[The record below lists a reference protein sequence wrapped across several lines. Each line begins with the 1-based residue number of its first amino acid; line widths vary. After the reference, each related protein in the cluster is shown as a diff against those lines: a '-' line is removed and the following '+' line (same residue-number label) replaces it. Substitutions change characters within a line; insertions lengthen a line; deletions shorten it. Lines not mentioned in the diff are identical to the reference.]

1 MVGATDPLLDL
12 FVVHSDAD
20 AAWVDGYLLPA
31 LGLPPQRV
39 ATSQR
44 LPLGLPKVSA
54 FDDLLAQSR
63 ITVLVLTPA
72 LLDEAWTTFGEQ
84 LASHTAVEH
93 QRVRLVPLLLE
104 PCELPLHV
112 EFRVRLNFVEEAA
125 WDREVGR
132 LRDLLNEPVAE
143 PGSETEPIR
152 CPYPGMASFSV
163 EDVALFFGR
172 QREIAELWRRV
183 RHQHVLFLIGPSGSG
198 KSSLVRAGLIPEL
211 SRKEPGGWVVRSLRP
226 GNEPVR
232 ALEAALDVGP
242 RAIGHQIDGQS
253 QVQELLSRDGTAR
266 RVLLVID
273 QVEEVFTQAEEE
285 QRHQFFAAV
294 ERLAEVSQCVTVLAI
309 RADFYPELMA
319 SELWPAVPG
328 QRLEVVPLRGGEL
341 RSAIEEP
348 AAAVSVRLQPA
359 LVERLLADAAGRPGV
374 LPLLQET
381 LVLLWAN
388 RRQRLLTLSAYEAL
402 GHGES
407 SGLAVAL
414 ATTADAAVAT
424 LDQEHRAIA
433 RRILLRLVQ
442 MGDGRED
449 TRRQQPVTALRAVAD
464 NQQAFDRTLQHLVD
478 RRLLTIDG
486 GQKPGDAKVD
496 LSHEAMIS
504 GWPMLRTWL
513 GEGRAAELARRRIES
528 DANDWEQRGRDRASL
543 YRGRRLRDARDW
555 QANYPHELS
564 GPSSAFLAAGWR
576 LAHVGVVLRALAAT
590 LVGVL
595 ALAGMRYVGTQLNH
609 YQWRRA
615 AIAAGPTVKFAAGP
629 ALLGTT
635 GVSSRE
641 TLRSRLVSAFSIDRH
656 EVTYRQY
663 RLCVRVGECSRPF
676 DPPSSTDFDHA
687 SPDLPVVF
695 VTAAQAFAFC
705 RWLGGRLPTAV
716 EWERAV
722 RGSNGLRWP
731 WGQDAP
737 TPSRAN
743 LDFGILG
750 RTAPVDDE
758 RFAEGTTVEGV
769 AGLVGN
775 VWEWIGTPSEC
786 WEAPNTPY
794 ECRHSWDGRTNVG
807 PLAIYGGAFN
817 VPASDITS
825 ITDPTGSEATVPR
838 PDVGFR
844 CAQ

>member
-1 MVGATDPLLDL
+1 MRNPR
-12 FVVHSDAD
+12 
-20 AAWVDGYLLPA
+20 Y
-31 LGLPPQRV
+31 
-39 ATSQR
+39 
-44 LPLGLPKVSA
+44 
-54 FDDLLAQSR
+54 
-63 ITVLVLTPA
+63 
-72 LLDEAWTTFGEQ
+72 
-84 LASHTAVEH
+84 
-93 QRVRLVPLLLE
+93 
-104 PCELPLHV
+104 
-112 EFRVRLNFVEEAA
+112 
-125 WDREVGR
+125 
-132 LRDLLNEPVAE
+132 
-143 PGSETEPIR
+143 GS
-152 CPYPGMASFSV
+152 C
-163 EDVALFFGR
+163 
-172 QREIAELWRRV
+172 W
-183 RHQHVLFLIGPSGSG
+183 PS
-198 KSSLVRAGLIPEL
+198 
-211 SRKEPGGWVVRSLRP
+211 
-226 GNEPVR
+226 
-232 ALEAALDVGP
+232 
-242 RAIGHQIDGQS
+242 
-253 QVQELLSRDGTAR
+253 TAR
-266 RVLLVID
+266 AKRVLLVID
-273 QVEEVFTQAEEE
+273 QVEEVFTQAKQE
-285 QRHQFFAAV
+285 QAQQFFAAIDH
-294 ERLAEVSQCVTVLAI
+294 LAKVPECVTVLAI

-319 SELWPAVPG
+319 SDLWPAVPG
-328 QRLEVVPLRGGEL
+328 QRLEVVPLRGSEL

-348 AAAVSVRLQPA
+348 AAAVSVRVQPA

-381 LVLLWAN
+381 LVLLWAG

-414 ATTADAAVAT
+414 ATTADAAIAT
-424 LDQEHRAIA
+424 LDRQQRSVA
-433 RRILLRLVQ
+433 RRIFLRLVQ
-442 MGDGRED
+442 LGDGRED
-449 TRRQQPVTALRAVAD
+449 TRRQQPVSALRAVAD
-464 NQQAFDRTLQHLVD
+464 DQSTFDRTLQYLVD
-478 RRLLTIDG
+478 RRLLTING
-486 GQKPGDAKVD
+486 GGMRGDAEVD
-496 LSHEAMIS
+496 LSHEAIIS

-513 GEGRAAELARRRIES
+513 AESRAAELVRRKIES

-555 QANYPHELS
+555 QLS
-564 GPSSAFLAAGWR
+564 HPNESSATSLAFLAAGWR
-576 LAHVGVVLRALAAT
+576 LARASIFMRTLAAT
-590 LVGVL
+590 LIGVL
-595 ALAGMRYVGTQLNH
+595 ALAGIRYVGTQLNH

-615 AIAAGPTVKFAAGP
+615 AMAAGPMVKFAAGP

-635 GVSSRE
+635 GASGRE
-641 TLRSRLVSAFSIDRH
+641 TLRLHLVGAFSIDRH
-656 EVTYRQY
+656 EVTYREY